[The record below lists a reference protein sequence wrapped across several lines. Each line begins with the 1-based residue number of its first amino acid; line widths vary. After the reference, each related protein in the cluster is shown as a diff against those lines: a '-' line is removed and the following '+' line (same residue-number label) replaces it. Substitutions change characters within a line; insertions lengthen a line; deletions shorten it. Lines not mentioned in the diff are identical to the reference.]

1 MDEKIERRKYRK
13 DGKDGDRT
21 LNRRGQKKKDTRI
34 VLKNANKGMT
44 IKSGKVTGAV
54 DEIFF
59 FCGFKF
65 ELVLQQ

>member
-1 MDEKIERRKYRK
+1 
-13 DGKDGDRT
+13 
-21 LNRRGQKKKDTRI
+21 